1 MPHTR
6 SMPDLL
12 TLLDVLVAPD
22 VVTRGDFWREQPWI
36 AIPPVD
42 RLRPVSYA
50 ALAPADAEHGREV
63 LRGKRFGLPRM
74 YCNLD
79 DEAGTSAEG
88 GVGGPTGRRIET
100 RASAL
105 DLLWV
110 LVEDVRAAGAEVVLT
125 DFPIVSNYEGDR
137 PGAAT
142 IRTRGLVSPVYL
154 EREVQ
159 DLAAWSWDDFL
170 HANGDLGLH
179 RLADIDGAQI
189 FPPPPGALKD
199 RYHDFGDDIALFPGY
214 ARAHPLVPLREHT
227 WVAEGIAG
235 LDRTRE
241 LDLDA
246 WLDSERLDAVIFPA
260 VADVGPADADVD
272 PASADLAWRNGVWV
286 ANGNLVP
293 RHFGL
298 PTVTIAMGVMRDIS
312 MPVGLTFAGR
322 PYADTALLS
331 YAAATEVL
339 CPRRSPHPGHPH

>member
-1 MPHTR
+1 MPT
-6 SMPDLL
+6 
-12 TLLDVLVAPD
+12 
-22 VVTRGDFWREQPWI
+22 
-36 AIPPVD
+36 
-42 RLRPVSYA
+42 
-50 ALAPADAEHGREV
+50 
-63 LRGKRFGLPRM
+63 
-74 YCNLD
+74 
-79 DEAGTSAEG
+79 
-88 GVGGPTGRRIET
+88 
-100 RASAL
+100 
-105 DLLWV
+105 DLLWA

-125 DFPIVSNYEGDR
+125 DFPIVSNYEADR

-170 HANGDLGLH
+170 HANGDPGLH